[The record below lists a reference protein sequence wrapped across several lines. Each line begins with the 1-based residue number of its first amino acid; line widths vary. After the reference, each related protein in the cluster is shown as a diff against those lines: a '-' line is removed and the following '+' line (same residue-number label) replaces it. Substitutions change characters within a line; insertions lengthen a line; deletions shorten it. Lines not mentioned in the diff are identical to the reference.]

1 MRHRA
6 TSRSRPLAVAAAAAG
21 PVVLALAP
29 AVLAHGGVVPPEPT
43 PGGLLTSWSFDPHV
57 QLAIIIAAVLYVVAV
72 RRVDRAHPSNR
83 VPLSRTVAWLGG
95 LVALEI
101 ALQSGLALYDTTLFS
116 YHMVQHL
123 LLTMVA
129 APLLVLGAPVTLLLR
144 VSSAETRKR
153 WILPVLHSRVVGF
166 VSHPVVAW
174 LTFTAVMWVSHLTA
188 LFDVAL
194 ENPPIHELEH
204 AIYLGAA
211 VLFWWPVIGPDPSP
225 HRMTFPAKLLY
236 LFLQMPQNTFLALTI
251 YSATEA
257 LYPHYVTTVRSWGP
271 TPLADQQA
279 AGAIMW
285 LSGDLIFIVAML
297 GILLSW
303 WRAEERTAVRDD
315 RRVDAERAAIR
326 EREAVLAARLAS
338 ERGDGGPPAS
348 G

>member
-1 MRHRA
+1 MA
-6 TSRSRPLAVAAAAAG
+6 ASSRPSRRLVACS
-21 PVVLALAP
+21 
-29 AVLAHGGVVPPEPT
+29 
-43 PGGLLTSWSFDPHV
+43 TSWSFDPHV

-194 ENPPIHELEH
+194 ENPRDPRARACDLPRCRS
-204 AIYLGAA
+204 A
-211 VLFWWPVIGPDPSP
+211 VLVAG
-225 HRMTFPAKLLY
+225 HRP
-236 LFLQMPQNTFLALTI
+236 
-251 YSATEA
+251 
-257 LYPHYVTTVRSWGP
+257 
-271 TPLADQQA
+271 
-279 AGAIMW
+279 
-285 LSGDLIFIVAML
+285 
-297 GILLSW
+297 
-303 WRAEERTAVRDD
+303 
-315 RRVDAERAAIR
+315 
-326 EREAVLAARLAS
+326 
-338 ERGDGGPPAS
+338 
-348 G
+348 